1 MTTTA
6 VAPYRSELPV
16 GIDGFA
22 QLLRA
27 EFTKFRTV
35 RAWTVTLGV
44 AAALMVVFA
53 WVGGQNHSG
62 TCSIRPHSA
71 SPTCTTTIV
80 PPALVG
86 PGGEPVVDT
95 FSFLH
100 QPLNDSGTLTAQ
112 VTSLTEAIASGNGP
126 GPSPAGP
133 PTTHPGL
140 VPWAKAGILIE
151 GKTTQGSAYA
161 AVMVTPSHGVRM
173 QYNYIHDAAGVP
185 GTPSPSSPRWL
196 RLTRAGDVITGYDS
210 LDGAH
215 WTKIGT
221 VHLTGLRD
229 SVQAGLFVTSPANDA
244 GTNISS
250 ATLATATFD
259 QVHHVGDLLDN
270 GWDNQVI
277 GARTRTYPTLPTGP
291 SWFRRSAGTFTI
303 SGSGDIAPQVA
314 GGILGGS
321 GDTTSLL
328 ASGAFGLIPVV
339 VLATL
344 FITSEY
350 RRGLIRTTLTAS
362 PRRGRALAA
371 KAVVIG
377 SVTFV
382 AAGIATAIAEAVSR
396 HVLSANGNY
405 VFPLSASA
413 VVQVALATG
422 LLFAL
427 AAVLVLALGTILR
440 RSAGGVVT
448 GIVVFVLPFLLSH
461 PLSPAASDWMFRVTP
476 AAAFAVQGALPRF
489 AQVSNAYTMQN
500 GYYPVGPWAGL
511 AVLAAYAA
519 VALGAAMWSIR
530 RRDV

>member
-1 MTTTA
+1 MTKA
-6 VAPYRSELPV
+6 IAPYRSEHPV
-16 GIDGFA
+16 GTDGFA
-22 QLLRA
+22 PLLRA

-44 AAALMVVFA
+44 AAALMMVFA

-62 TCSIRPHSA
+62 SCSIGPNSA
-71 SPTCTTTIV
+71 SPICITTIV
-80 PPALVG
+80 PTALVG
-86 PGGEPVVDT
+86 PAGEPVVDT

-100 QPLNDSGTLTAQ
+100 QPLNDSGTLPAR
-112 VTSLTEAIASGNGP
+112 VTSLTEAIASENGP
-126 GPSPAGP
+126 GPGP
-133 PTTHPGL
+133 GARPTTYRGL

-151 GKTTQGSAYA
+151 EKTTQGSTYA

-173 QYNYIHDAAGVP
+173 QYNYIHDTAGVP
-185 GTPSPSSPRWL
+185 GAVSASSPRWL
-196 RLTRAGDVITGYDS
+196 RLTRAGDLITGYDS
-210 LDGAH
+210 LGGAH

-221 VHLTGLRD
+221 VHLTGLTD
-229 SVQAGLFVTSPANDA
+229 SVQAGLFVTSPANGA
-244 GTNISS
+244 GTNSSS

-259 QVHHVGDLLDN
+259 QVHHVGDIVDN
-270 GWDNQVI
+270 GWDNQVV
-277 GARTRTYPTLPTGP
+277 GARTRAYPTLPSGP
-291 SWFRRSAGTFTI
+291 NWFHQSAGTFTVT
-303 SGSGDIAPQVA
+303 GSGDIAPQVA

-377 SVTFV
+377 SVSFV
-382 AAGIATAIAEAVSR
+382 AACIATAIAEAVSR
-396 HVLSANGNY
+396 HALAANGNY
-405 VFPLSASA
+405 VFPLSRSA
-413 VVQVALATG
+413 EGQVALATG
-422 LLFAL
+422 LLFAI

-440 RSAGGVVT
+440 RSPGAVVT

-461 PLSPAASDWMFRVTP
+461 PLSPAASDWMFRITP

-500 GYYPVGPWAGL
+500 GYYPVGPWVGL
-511 AVLAAYAA
+511 AVLAGYAA